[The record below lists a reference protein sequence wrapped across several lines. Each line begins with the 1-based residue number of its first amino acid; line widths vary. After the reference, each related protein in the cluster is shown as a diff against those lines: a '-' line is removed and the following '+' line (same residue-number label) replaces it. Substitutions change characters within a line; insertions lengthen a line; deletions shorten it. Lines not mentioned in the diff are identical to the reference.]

1 MRHRIVNRDP
11 GDETVPRK
19 PTEVEIVR
27 SHVEERFRNL
37 GFNTMQAEALA
48 DAGADWHDAER
59 LIVRGCGHE
68 IALDILV

>member
-1 MRHRIVNRDP
+1 MNRDP
-11 GDETVPRK
+11 ADETEARK

-48 DAGADWHDAER
+48 DAGADWHEAER
-59 LIVRGCGHE
+59 LIVKGCDHE